1 MMSDR
6 VRRLWKIGGPAA
18 FGLLVFFLV
27 FVFTL
32 PFDRVKDYMVALAD
46 KNGYDVEIKSAG
58 PALGVG
64 IRLTDVT
71 VSTRPADGGKPTRI
85 LVPWAKL
92 RWSLLGALSG
102 RKTYQVSANLFKGD
116 VDVETTQSKSES
128 SLQVA
133 ATSIDLS
140 EIPWV
145 KAAINL
151 PLSGNLDLHLDEKMP
166 GLRASAT
173 KGTLTWT
180 CSNCALGDGKSKL
193 IIPGNALLSEGLLL
207 PKIRL
212 GEFVGRVV
220 MDKGVGRL
228 QGVHSKSPDGELFL
242 EGEIK
247 LGDTLASS
255 SLDLYIRF
263 KLSDTLLKSSE
274 KLRTIMQF
282 AGSSGKRPDD
292 FYGLR
297 ISGPLTRLGQPI
309 WTKTSPFGA
318 PASGPKPFTAK
329 PGVALPPAPEP
340 PPPPPAPPPAAE
352 ATSETPPQPAAEPLL
367 PPPPAPPSTEPAPT
381 PPPPTPPPPTPPT
394 AAPPP
399 AAPPPPASAPPPPP
413 APPASA
419 PRPPTEE

>member
-6 VRRLWKIGGPAA
+6 LRRLWKIGGTAA
-18 FGLLVFFLV
+18 FGSFVFFMV
-27 FVFTL
+27 FVLTL
-32 PFDRVKDYMVALAD
+32 PFNRVRDYMVALAD

-85 LVPWAKL
+85 LVPFAKL
-92 RWSLLGALSG
+92 RWSLLGALAG

-133 ATSIDLS
+133 VTAIDLS
-140 EIPWV
+140 EIPFV

-151 PLSGNLDLHLDEKMP
+151 PLSGSIDLQLDDKMP

-180 CSNCALGDGKSKL
+180 CRNCALGDGKAKL
-193 IIPGNALLSEGLLL
+193 IIPGNPLLAEGLLL

-228 QGVHSKSPDGELFL
+228 QGVQSKSPDGELFL

-247 LGDTLASS
+247 LGDTLAAS
-255 SLDLYIRF
+255 SLDLYVRF
-263 KLSDTLLKSSE
+263 KLSDTLLKSSD

-318 PASGPKPFTAK
+318 PASGPKPSAAK
-329 PGVALPPAPEP
+329 PSVAATP
-340 PPPPPAPPPAAE
+340 PPPPPAPPPTTE
-352 ATSETPPQPAAEPLL
+352 ATVEAPPQPAAELL
-367 PPPPAPPSTEPAPT
+367 PPPPPPPPSEPAPTPPAPTPPAPT
-381 PPPPTPPPPTPPT
+381 PPPPSPPVPTPPPPS
-394 AAPPP
+394 
-399 AAPPPPASAPPPPP
+399 PASPPPP

-419 PRPPTEE
+419 PHPPNEE